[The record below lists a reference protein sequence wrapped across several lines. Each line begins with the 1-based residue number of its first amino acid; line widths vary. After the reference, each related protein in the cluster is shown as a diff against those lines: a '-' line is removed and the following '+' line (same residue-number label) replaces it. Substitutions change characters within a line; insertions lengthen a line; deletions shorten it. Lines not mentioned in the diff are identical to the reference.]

1 MEYFIL
7 VVEAVSILIVLAGG
21 YTVYWS
27 AYYNLERAGRI
38 SFQAHIREN
47 KVIVSA
53 SLPFQNVGILD
64 ETVTVEI
71 VIWDGEEEIAYKR
84 TEYTLKPGDTY
95 IFNLNIEI
103 PLTKRSEIEV
113 KIGILTL
120 NNMFGLE
127 ISSRRRI

>member
-1 MEYFIL
+1 ML
-7 VVEAVSILIVLAGG
+7 V
-21 YTVYWS
+21 
-27 AYYNLERAGRI
+27 
-38 SFQAHIREN
+38 
-47 KVIVSA
+47 
-53 SLPFQNVGILD
+53 LD